1 MADDIRIEIT
11 GDSKDIKKVIK
22 TANKLL
28 TRFEKTAKKSTE
40 RRVKNEQQSAQKQT
54 AIEER
59 KNNRMAAMDK
69 RLSRKRARN
78 RLRGMKER
86 IRIAKR
92 EAAAE
97 ERIKKRSS
105 ARLGKLGK
113 FGGAIAGLG
122 GAIGLVAA
130 VKEIAKFDL
139 ALTRMA
145 GTQDLTAKKVM
156 EVRDAIMASSV
167 ATGVGRDKILETVT
181 AIVDKSGD
189 VDLATNNMLM
199 LGKAIAVVGEDSA
212 GSIGD
217 LLAAL
222 SVAGKGGTLSPTAMF
237 ESIIALG
244 DKANIT
250 LEDTARG
257 AKKLVGGFA
266 TTGGTTQQD
275 FAEYLALYQSIGSM
289 KNPEEAN
296 TAVNKFYTD
305 IQKNSKGLRAKG
317 IEIYS
322 DKART
327 KLKSTKDILKM
338 MMDKSGGSLEKLQEM
353 LPVTEAIQVVFEAL
367 KKDMMDNNGEMR
379 RFNTYTRQA
388 GEGSG
393 NIQKKFDRISKT
405 SASAFNKIETLT
417 TSLLD
422 KALAPAVD
430 DLAESLSKM
439 LGDPEA
445 IKNMTSLFEALG
457 IVIKGAGKG
466 IELFTKIGIGLG
478 YGLAQLHPDVA
489 AGRRAKEQMRI
500 RAIPENLR
508 TENQKMELLLD
519 QKNFIHI
526 DKEGNIISEEAYLN
540 SPDTGNKR
548 VTRFTLSQQKNKVEE
563 PFSGS
568 KTYRRVF

>member
-1 MADDIRIEIT
+1 
-11 GDSKDIKKVIK
+11 
-22 TANKLL
+22 
-28 TRFEKTAKKSTE
+28 
-40 RRVKNEQQSAQKQT
+40 
-54 AIEER
+54 
-59 KNNRMAAMDK
+59 MAAMDK

-130 VKEIAKFDL
+130 VKEIAQFDL

-145 GTQDLTAKKVM
+145 GTQDLTAKKEM

-275 FAEYLALYQSIGSM
+275 FAEYMALYQSIGSM

-388 GEGSG
+388 GEGAG
-393 NIQKKFDRISKT
+393 NIEKKFQRLSGT
-405 SASAFNKIETLT
+405 SQVAFNKLNTTLT
-417 TSLLD
+417 MLLD
-422 KALAPAVD
+422 KTLKSSIDDIANALNDMMGDPDSIQTMTDMFNALAITLKMAGQGVKMFHAIGAG
-430 DLAESLSKM
+430 LGTWGAELSGSTRKI
-439 LGDPEA
+439 ET
-445 IKNMTSLFEALG
+445 NEALTRQHS
-457 IVIKGAGKG
+457 IPVNKRDEAWKNRT
-466 IELFTKIGIGLG
+466 IEL
-478 YGLAQLHPDVA
+478 Y
-489 AGRRAKEQMRI
+489 
-500 RAIPENLR
+500 
-508 TENQKMELLLD
+508 LD
-519 QKNFIHI
+519 QNNVVYV
-526 DKEGNIISEEAYLN
+526 DKDRNVITKEKHMLRSDDGTRRL
-540 SPDTGNKR
+540 DR
-548 VTRFTLSQQKNKVEE
+548 VTFNKE
-563 PFSGS
+563 SG
-568 KTYRRVF
+568 KFQGDKMYPINRGIQ